1 MAPIMH
7 FQVPGR
13 GLAHAVVERRSPQ
26 AGVPP
31 FWLVDVDILSRR
43 AKTPVAL
50 GSRDTVGSSSGQAA
64 GPTPSLQP
72 SIEAFVGLMVFL
84 SIIAIGTSL
93 ISLHQI
99 HESLRGNAYQVSQR
113 CI

>member
-13 GLAHAVVERRSPQ
+13 GLAHTVVERRSPQ

-72 SIEAFVGLMVFL
+72 SIEAFVGAHGLPFNHRYRYVANQ
-84 SIIAIGTSL
+84 STS
-93 ISLHQI
+93 
-99 HESLRGNAYQVSQR
+99 NT
-113 CI
+113 